1 MIVLE
6 LSSYPPCTLY
16 KDATSTKTMIDDH
29 SNGVTVFFI
38 REQKGSHVGLSYIR

>member
-1 MIVLE
+1 
-6 LSSYPPCTLY
+6 
-16 KDATSTKTMIDDH
+16 MIDDH